1 MFKRSLRKNGRR
13 MEQGIEYYLPKNN
26 RDIKIKN
33 TLPNTLITIIKESYV
48 YKKIEGEHPT
58 K

>member
-26 RDIKIKN
+26 ED
-33 TLPNTLITIIKESYV
+33 
-48 YKKIEGEHPT
+48 
-58 K
+58 